1 MGKHGGQS
9 IVEVLKKEG
18 VTKVFGVPGE
28 SYLNVLDAI
37 YEEPSIE
44 FISGRQEGGVSFIA
58 EGYAKATG
66 EVAVCMAT
74 RGPGAT
80 NLSAGLHTAQ
90 QDSTPMVAMLGQV
103 ERHFIGR
110 EAFQEV
116 DFASYFK
123 DLCKWSVEID
133 DANRIPEILHR
144 AFHVARSGRPGPV
157 VVSLPEDMQDDIV
170 DGRQHELFGPIQ
182 AGRPRPEKALVKEA
196 AEKLSQAKKPI
207 IIAGGGVNLSKGA
220 TENLVKV
227 SEALNIP
234 VATAF
239 RRFHAF
245 PNTHPNYAGTLGL
258 GAMEGLTEYIQES
271 DLVLALGTKFSQ
283 MTTSDYTL
291 LNEKSELIHVDIS
304 SDMLGRAYK
313 PTLPIVADANA
324 FLVELLKIIEP
335 VQSEEREKN
344 LQDINDKYVDFSTP
358 HLTNQEQFADL
369 KTVIHTLREQL
380 PENAIVTSD
389 AGNFFSWI
397 SRYYRFG
404 PKNLYLGPT
413 SGAMGYGMPAAIG
426 AKVAF
431 PEKVVVSI
439 SGDGGFMMT
448 MQEFETAVRYNVPI
462 IQIIANNNIYGTIR
476 AHQEA
481 KFPERV
487 IATKLSNPNYAD
499 LATNFGGYGERVSH
513 NDQFADALQRAIES
527 KKPAIIE
534 IVTNPTILSAKQ
546 EEAMRQNN
554 EL

>member
-103 ERHFIGR
+103 ERHFMGR

>member
-103 ERHFIGR
+103 ERHFMGR

-513 NDQFADALQRAIES
+513 NDQFADALQRSIES

>member
-28 SYLNVLDAI
+28 SFLNVLDAI

-103 ERHFIGR
+103 ERHFMGR

-182 AGRPRPEKALVKEA
+182 AGRPRPENALVKEA
-196 AEKLSQAKKPI
+196 AEKLCQAKKPI